1 MITLR
6 PAQSRGHADHGWL
19 NTWYSF
25 SFADYYDPAEMGWG
39 PLRVINDDR
48 IAPDTGF
55 PTHGHRDM
63 EIITY
68 ILDGALQ
75 HRDSLGNGSVIRQGE
90 VQRMTAG
97 SGIRHSEM
105 TPPGDRATHL
115 LQIWIEPEARGLTPG
130 YEQILVPQDEKR
142 GRLRLIASR
151 DGRDGSVTI
160 HQQADVF
167 AALLSGGDCLDHV
180 LAPGRIA
187 YLHVASGNIRL
198 NGQAMA
204 EGDGAKVRDEA
215 HLEIIGEA
223 EAEILLFD
231 LPAASH

>member
-6 PAQSRGHADHGWL
+6 PAQARGHADHGWL

-75 HRDSLGNGSVIRQGE
+75 HRDSLGNGSLIRQGE

-105 TPPGDRATHL
+105 TPPGERPTHL
-115 LQIWIEPEARGLTPG
+115 LQIWIEPEARGLAPG
-130 YEQILVPQDEKR
+130 YEQILVPPEEKR

-151 DGRDGSVTI
+151 DGREGSVTI
-160 HQQADVF
+160 HQQADVY
-167 AALLSGGDCLDHV
+167 AALLAPGDRLGHV
-180 LAPGRIA
+180 LAPGRLA
-187 YLHVASGNIRL
+187 YLHVASGRIQL

-204 EGDGAKVRDEA
+204 AGDGAKVQDEPQ
-215 HLEIIGEA
+215 LDILGES

-231 LPAASH
+231 LPVTTH